1 MLKLISLKVVKDL
14 VNYLNTFKYDTTKIL
29 LKEIDDNSY
38 KEHITT
44 YDKNSFLSYYNV
56 YYNET
61 KNYLCA
67 ITQPNYIS
75 EITIINSTY
84 NFDLTFNIKNLLNT
98 PMITYKYDYHVKLDT
113 SILKKIDSQVLWLTN
128 LCTKYKNIYNVLTV
142 INTLEN
148 IYSLCYAEQNWSEE
162 YVYTSQIKTYMDSK
176 NVFI

>member
-1 MLKLISLKVVKDL
+1 
-14 VNYLNTFKYDTTKIL
+14 
-29 LKEIDDNSY
+29 
-38 KEHITT
+38 
-44 YDKNSFLSYYNV
+44 
-56 YYNET
+56 
-61 KNYLCA
+61 
-67 ITQPNYIS
+67 
-75 EITIINSTY
+75 
-84 NFDLTFNIKNLLNT
+84 
-98 PMITYKYDYHVKLDT
+98 MITYKYDYHVKLDT